1 MLTPRPALALCAKS
15 EGKGVVWSLQAPNA
29 LKAACEALRKEF
41 AEATKPTRSV
51 FCSSDDGV
59 IGSGLEIAGVCMS
72 FS

>member
-1 MLTPRPALALCAKS
+1 M
-15 EGKGVVWSLQAPNA
+15 WSLQAPNA